1 MTMLTIE
8 KVERTKG
15 KPKYA
20 QIYIKSPQLL
30 EQAKEIL
37 GDMSYSEFIYQC
49 TKALVEGKI
58 KMK

>member
-1 MTMLTIE
+1 MLIIE
-8 KVERTKG
+8 KIERKKG
-15 KPKYA
+15 KPKNV
-20 QIYIKSPQLL
+20 QIYIKDPILL
-30 EQAKEIL
+30 EQAKEVL